1 MKVKKIDVYWN
12 NDFSNLAKLQI
23 YVDEVPDYSKIMK
36 YECRKDRLYYAYD
49 EETGLVDFNYDD
61 PNDHNGYGGRKFE
74 YNMKDGSKVTLV
86 GPWSSRP
93 AVMHSAGFPLCTSV
107 TLKEDRY
114 KYCGVACHMLNSKL
128 IELIKEWMPML
139 KFYVAANGEIF
150 IPKNQLLNSEFK
162 GSCAERRGD
171 RDPDPPEYNPAI
183 GVSEN
188 YGDYSLS
195 GEQERIVRS

>member
-12 NDFSNLAKLQI
+12 NNFSNPANLQI
-23 YVDEVPDYSKIMK
+23 YADEVPDYSKIMK
-36 YECRKDRLYYAYD
+36 YECRQDRLYYAYD

-61 PNDHNGYGGRKFE
+61 PNNHDGYGGRKFE

-86 GPWSSRP
+86 GPWSSRA
-93 AVMHSAGFPLCTSV
+93 AVMHSVGFPLCTSV
-107 TLKEDRY
+107 TLKEDKY
-114 KYCGVACHMLNSKL
+114 EYCGFACHMLNSKL
-128 IELIKEWMPML
+128 IELIKEWMPVL
-139 KFYVAANGEIF
+139 RFYVAANGEIF
-150 IPKNQLLNSEFK
+150 IPKNQLMNSEFK
-162 GSCAERRGD
+162 GSYAERRGD
-171 RDPDPPEYNPAI
+171 RDPNPPEYNPAI